1 MKILDRERLDRFCRK
16 HADARSWIENW
27 LADVETA
34 RWQTPQDIRNR
45 YASASFPG
53 GGLVVF
59 NVKGNAYRLE
69 ATVAWRTA
77 TVVVEWIGTHREY
90 DERNKDRR

>member
-1 MKILDRERLDRFCRK
+1 LKILDRERLEQFCRK

-34 RWQTPQDIRNR
+34 RWQTPPDMRNR
-45 YASASFPG
+45 YASASFLG

-59 NVKGNAYRLE
+59 NVKGNTYRLE
-69 ATVAWRTA
+69 ATIACRTGTVA
-77 TVVVEWIGTHREY
+77 VKWIGTHRAY
-90 DERNKDRR
+90 DESNKSR